1 MLLFHSYTL
10 YPLLFKKASKD
21 MGVLANKCVV
31 YSLRRSRTFE
41 RAVQLSALL
50 KCTLYTSLHKWN
62 MSICTLFFIIV
73 ALFDT
78 KISLYFGFSDDV
90 IIDVLSWFL
99 EKSCCKTLCW
109 SQSRRWTIRNSTCD
123 GLCLKIKHLYKWKY
137 GVILINKHNLTL
149 KLTYFI
155 IHFYYLIF
163 FLC

>member
-1 MLLFHSYTL
+1 MIAQTLFELECNHLFSHVKKQWIKGFFWRVIFPNKNSSCPKNQKHCKVVNVHSVCLLFQTYTL
-10 YPLLFKKASKD
+10 CPLLLEMYFSLSLFQKASKD

-78 KISLYFGFSDDV
+78 KISLYFGFSNDV
-90 IIDVLSWFL
+90 IIDVLS
-99 EKSCCKTLCW
+99 
-109 SQSRRWTIRNSTCD
+109 
-123 GLCLKIKHLYKWKY
+123 
-137 GVILINKHNLTL
+137 
-149 KLTYFI
+149 
-155 IHFYYLIF
+155 
-163 FLC
+163 